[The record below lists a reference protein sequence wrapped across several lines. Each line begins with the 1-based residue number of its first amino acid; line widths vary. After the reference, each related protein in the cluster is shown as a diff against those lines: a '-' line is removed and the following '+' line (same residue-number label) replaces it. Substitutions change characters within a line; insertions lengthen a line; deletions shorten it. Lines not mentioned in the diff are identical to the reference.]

1 MVTRISSLLF
11 AALLSIAAPQSFAA
25 PENVQPQDKVT
36 QVPLPTGE
44 VQTEAYRTYYY
55 NFGSWPTGSLV
66 YHDFYLTT
74 RGGTS
79 RIYSIYTYGSS
90 FRANDNCPT
99 RLYRGMSCTIRVYF
113 QPWYTGYQNGQ
124 TVVSTA
130 AGTMTI
136 YLSGYGY

>member
-11 AALLSIAAPQSFAA
+11 AALLNVAAPQSFAA
-25 PENVQPQDKVT
+25 SDSAQPQGNAT
-36 QVPLPTGE
+36 EIPAMTGE
-44 VQTEAYRTYYY
+44 VQTQAYRTYYY
-55 NFGSWPTGSLV
+55 NFGSWPVGSYV

-90 FRANDNCPT
+90 FKANDNCPT
-99 RLYRGMSCTIRVYF
+99 RLYRGTSCTIRVYF
-113 QPWYTGYQNGQ
+113 QPWYEGYQNGN